1 MSNNSSGAFSRVA
14 VVNRGEPAV
23 RLINAVREWNAEGR
37 PPLRVIAFYTA
48 ADRRATFVREAD
60 EAVLIGPAD
69 PGEAFAASPYLDYAE
84 LERALRA
91 CRADAVW
98 PGWGFVSEKA
108 EFAELCERLGI
119 TFIGPSADVMRR
131 LGDKI
136 ESKRLAEEVGVP
148 LAAWSG
154 GPVANLSEA
163 QAAAESIGYPL
174 MVKATA
180 GGGGRGIRLVR
191 SAEQLEEAFERASS
205 EASKTAGDATVF
217 LERAIRGGHHIEVQ
231 VVADAKGAVWTLGV
245 RDCSVQRRNQKV
257 IEESAS
263 TVLHPE
269 QERMVRAHAAEL
281 IRAAGYVNAATVEF
295 LYEPGERLL
304 SFLEVNTRLQV
315 EHPVTEA
322 TTGLDIV
329 KLQLHIAAGGALAEI
344 GVLLD
349 EVTGEPPVYGHAI
362 EARLTAEDPERDFAP
377 APGLIEHLA
386 LPAGPGIRVDSGV
399 SAGDVIPPQFDSMI
413 AKVIAWGRDRAEA
426 RARLSRAL
434 RQTAAVIKGG
444 TTNKGFLLDLLDR
457 PEFVRG
463 EVDTTW
469 LDTMMADGYA
479 PPRRVDVALLA
490 TAFEAYQAHA
500 RRQQDRLFTSAEHGR
515 PEVGHETWHQADVR
529 VGSEAYQLRV
539 SRPRPGRYRV
549 QLAGDEPGDEQSRAV
564 QVDVERSG
572 RFELTLAAGGQHFDV
587 LSVAQGADYLVEVDG
602 AVHRISGGEAGLVR
616 APAPAMVVAIT
627 VGVGDQVAEGDVVA
641 VVESMKLETALR
653 APVAGRIAEVLV
665 DVNTQVETGAKL
677 VRIEQDPELQA
688 DGGRESDARVDLS
701 ALAGSGGDEHDPAAA
716 AADALAAL
724 RSMVLGFD
732 IDGDEAGRQLK
743 RLAAARAELPAGDSR
758 LLAGETEILRIFADI
773 SALWRN
779 RRVPS
784 ETEADDE
791 AAVDAEAAHNQQ
803 EYLHAYLRSVDADAE
818 GLPESFRIKLRRTLA
833 HYGIT
838 GLEPSPEL
846 GPALYRI
853 FLAHRRAA
861 THMPVVAELLR
872 WRLRDPESLP
882 EDAREDYRR
891 VVDQLMSATQLRHP
905 AVGDLARQVRYRCF
919 DAPAVAAERARAQ
932 QQVRAQLDDLSSDP
946 QTRAAQIDAIVA
958 SGAPILGIFTERDHA
973 VMLEVMT
980 RRYYRIRPL
989 ENVQVTEHSGRPM
1002 LTAEYTHDG
1011 QDYLVIATVAA
1022 EERQGT
1028 ESAAES
1034 DLPELAGALPAG
1046 RTVLVD
1052 LYVTS
1057 QTPEDQ
1063 ADGDPDARAARIRDK
1078 LGVIPP
1084 AVERVAVAVPGPGD
1098 GWPAWFTF
1106 RPGPDGVPEDRT
1118 QRDLHPMIAERLGL
1132 WRFSR
1137 FELTRL
1143 PAAPDVHLF
1152 RIRGREVPDD
1162 QRLMVL
1168 ADVRDLTILRDR
1180 DQRVR
1185 GLPQLERALD
1195 DCLDSLRA
1203 ARSADRELARLDWNR
1218 VKLYVWPVVDAT
1230 LDEFD
1235 QVIRSLAPRTEGLG
1249 LEQVMVQFKM
1259 AAPDGEVRELML
1271 RMSRP
1276 PGAGLTLRVTD
1287 PPPEPLRELN
1297 SYTQKVI
1304 RARRRGTVYPYE
1316 LIPLI
1321 TRSPD
1326 PGGAPGTFTEYDLDE
1341 SGSPAPVDRDP
1352 GRNTANLVLGVVSTP
1367 TARYPEGMRRVV
1379 LMGDPT
1385 RALGALAEPEC
1396 RRVLA
1401 ALDLARRLHAPV
1413 EWFAISAGAKISMDS
1428 GTETMDWISRA
1439 LRGIVEFTRDR
1450 GEINV
1455 VVTGINVG
1463 AQPYWNAEATML
1475 MHTKGILIM
1484 TPYSAMVLTGKQ
1496 SLDYS
1501 GGVSAEDN
1509 FGIGGYDRIMGPNGE
1524 AQYWAPD
1531 LSAAID
1537 VLLAHYEHAYVAVG
1551 ERFPRRAPTTDPDD
1565 RDISVSPH
1573 SGPATEFGTL
1583 GEVFDAATNPER
1595 KKPFDIRSLLR
1606 GVADADHPTLERWAD
1621 MADAESAVVLDAHLG
1636 GQPVVVIGFESRPL
1650 PRHGL
1655 SPVDGPSQWTA
1666 GTLFPL
1672 SSKKTARAINAASG
1686 NRPLVILANLSGFDG
1701 SPESLRRLQLE
1712 YGAEIGRAIVNFDG
1726 PIVFCVVSRYHG
1738 GAFVVFSG
1746 TLNDSMEVAA
1756 VEGSYASVI
1765 GGAPAAAVVFAAEV
1779 NKRTS
1784 ADPRVAGLQARA
1796 AEATSGGDEDEAS
1809 RLRAE
1814 LASVWP
1820 AVHASKLGQVADE
1833 FDGVHSIERA
1843 HQVGSVQAIVPP
1855 ARLRSYLIDA
1865 VRRGMRRTLAIG
1877 ASPDPG

>member
-1 MSNNSSGAFSRVA
+1 M
-14 VVNRGEPAV
+14 
-23 RLINAVREWNAEGR
+23 
-37 PPLRVIAFYTA
+37 
-48 ADRRATFVREAD
+48 
-60 EAVLIGPAD
+60 
-69 PGEAFAASPYLDYAE
+69 
-84 LERALRA
+84 
-91 CRADAVW
+91 
-98 PGWGFVSEKA
+98 
-108 EFAELCERLGI
+108 
-119 TFIGPSADVMRR
+119 
-131 LGDKI
+131 
-136 ESKRLAEEVGVP
+136 
-148 LAAWSG
+148 
-154 GPVANLSEA
+154 
-163 QAAAESIGYPL
+163 
-174 MVKATA
+174 
-180 GGGGRGIRLVR
+180 
-191 SAEQLEEAFERASS
+191 
-205 EASKTAGDATVF
+205 
-217 LERAIRGGHHIEVQ
+217 
-231 VVADAKGAVWTLGV
+231 
-245 RDCSVQRRNQKV
+245 
-257 IEESAS
+257 
-263 TVLHPE
+263 
-269 QERMVRAHAAEL
+269 
-281 IRAAGYVNAATVEF
+281 
-295 LYEPGERLL
+295 
-304 SFLEVNTRLQV
+304 
-315 EHPVTEA
+315 
-322 TTGLDIV
+322 
-329 KLQLHIAAGGALAEI
+329 
-344 GVLLD
+344 
-349 EVTGEPPVYGHAI
+349 
-362 EARLTAEDPERDFAP
+362 
-377 APGLIEHLA
+377 
-386 LPAGPGIRVDSGV
+386 
-399 SAGDVIPPQFDSMI
+399 
-413 AKVIAWGRDRAEA
+413 
-426 RARLSRAL
+426 
-434 RQTAAVIKGG
+434 
-444 TTNKGFLLDLLDR
+444 
-457 PEFVRG
+457 
-463 EVDTTW
+463 
-469 LDTMMADGYA
+469 
-479 PPRRVDVALLA
+479 
-490 TAFEAYQAHA
+490 
-500 RRQQDRLFTSAEHGR
+500 
-515 PEVGHETWHQADVR
+515 
-529 VGSEAYQLRV
+529 
-539 SRPRPGRYRV
+539 
-549 QLAGDEPGDEQSRAV
+549 
-564 QVDVERSG
+564 
-572 RFELTLAAGGQHFDV
+572 
-587 LSVAQGADYLVEVDG
+587 
-602 AVHRISGGEAGLVR
+602 
-616 APAPAMVVAIT
+616 
-627 VGVGDQVAEGDVVA
+627 
-641 VVESMKLETALR
+641 
-653 APVAGRIAEVLV
+653 
-665 DVNTQVETGAKL
+665 
-677 VRIEQDPELQA
+677 
-688 DGGRESDARVDLS
+688 
-701 ALAGSGGDEHDPAAA
+701 
-716 AADALAAL
+716 
-724 RSMVLGFD
+724 
-732 IDGDEAGRQLK
+732 
-743 RLAAARAELPAGDSR
+743 
-758 LLAGETEILRIFADI
+758 
-773 SALWRN
+773 
-779 RRVPS
+779 
-784 ETEADDE
+784 
-791 AAVDAEAAHNQQ
+791 
-803 EYLHAYLRSVDADAE
+803 
-818 GLPESFRIKLRRTLA
+818 
-833 HYGIT
+833 
-838 GLEPSPEL
+838 
-846 GPALYRI
+846 
-853 FLAHRRAA
+853 
-861 THMPVVAELLR
+861 
-872 WRLRDPESLP
+872 
-882 EDAREDYRR
+882 
-891 VVDQLMSATQLRHP
+891 
-905 AVGDLARQVRYRCF
+905 
-919 DAPAVAAERARAQ
+919 RAQ
-932 QQVRAQLDDLSSDP
+932 VDDLSSDP

-989 ENVQVTEHSGRPM
+989 ENVRVVEHSGRPM

-1106 RPGPDGVPEDRT
+1106 RPGPDGVPEEDRT

-1185 GLPQLERALD
+1185 GLPQLERTLD

-1439 LRGIVEFTRDR
+1439 LRGIVEFTRDG

-1583 GEVFDAATNPER
+1583 GEVFGAATNPER

-1833 FDGVHSIERA
+1833 FDRVHSIERA